1 MFLDCMI
8 MLQVALYLFFF
19 FFFFLP
25 CAVNEE
31 CILHAPVL
39 IISHLT

>member
-8 MLQVALYLFFF
+8 MLQVALYLF

>member
-8 MLQVALYLFFF
+8 MLQVALHL